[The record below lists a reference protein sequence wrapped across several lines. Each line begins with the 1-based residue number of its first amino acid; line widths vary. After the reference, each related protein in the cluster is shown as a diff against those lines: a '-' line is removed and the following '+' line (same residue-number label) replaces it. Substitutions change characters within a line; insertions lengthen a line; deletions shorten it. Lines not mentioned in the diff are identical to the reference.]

1 MKNTL
6 AKEAYYPS
14 NKGDA
19 NRLFMALLLG
29 SLSAFGPLSID
40 MYLPSLPILANDFGT
55 TVSIAQLSLTACLLG
70 LALGQLIIGPLSDV
84 YGRRKPLMIGLVIFT
99 IASVLCMMIP
109 SIWSLIAM
117 RLLQG
122 IAGAAGIVISRA
134 IVRDLYAGK
143 ELTKFFA
150 LLMLVNGVAPIA
162 APIAGGQLLKYVT
175 WHGVF
180 GVLAI
185 IGLIMYVAVLIGLPE
200 TLPKERKSQGGVK
213 STLLTFKSLIVDKVF
228 VGYSLTQGFVMAA
241 MFAYISGSPF
251 VLQDIFGLSPQG
263 FSIVFAVNGIG
274 IILATQMTGKL
285 VDKVSETKLL
295 TAGLILAIFG
305 SGLML
310 IMIITE
316 AGLIPFLIPLFFA
329 IASVGIVSTT
339 SFSLAMQSQ
348 EKSAGSASALLG
360 LLPFVLGA
368 LAAPLVG
375 IAGNDT
381 AVPMGVVMLICHV
394 VAIMSFLYLSRN
406 KKDV

>member
-6 AKEAYYPS
+6 AKEAYYPT

-70 LALGQLIIGPLSDV
+70 LALGQLIMGPLSDI

-99 IASVLCMMIP
+99 IASVLCMLIP

-228 VGYSLTQGFVMAA
+228 IGYSLTQGFVMAA

-316 AGLIPFLIPLFFA
+316 AGLIPVLIPLFIA
-329 IASVGIVSTT
+329 IASVGMVSTT

-381 AVPMGVVMLICHV
+381 AVPMGVVMLICHA

>member
-6 AKEAYYPS
+6 AKQAYYDS
-14 NKGDA
+14 NKGDSK
-19 NRLFMALLLG
+19 RLFMALLLG

-70 LALGQLIIGPLSDV
+70 LALGQLIMGPLSDV

-99 IASVLCMMIP
+99 IASALCMMIP

-200 TLPKERKSQGGVK
+200 TLPKERKSEGGVK
-213 STLLTFKSLIVDKVF
+213 STLLTFKSLIGDKVF
-228 VGYSLTQGFVMAA
+228 IGYSLTQGFVMAA

-316 AGLIPFLIPLFFA
+316 AGLIPFLIPLFIA

-375 IAGNDT
+375 IAGNNT
-381 AVPMGVVMLICHV
+381 AIPMGVVMLVCHAI
-394 VAIMSFLYLSRN
+394 AIMSYMYFSRN
-406 KKDV
+406 KEHS

>member
-6 AKEAYYPS
+6 AKEAYYPT

-19 NRLFMALLLG
+19 NRIFMALLLG

-70 LALGQLIIGPLSDV
+70 LALGQLIMGPLSDI

-99 IASVLCMMIP
+99 IASVLCMLIP

-228 VGYSLTQGFVMAA
+228 IGYSLTQGFVMAA

-316 AGLIPFLIPLFFA
+316 AGLIPVLIPLFIA

-381 AVPMGVVMLICHV
+381 AVPMGVVMLICHA